1 MGYFVD
7 VTKSGGDAVRA
18 YRKIKRKI
26 KEDKFIETLRDKQ
39 YYRKPSEI
47 QREKRKQARKKIRRA
62 QSELDAWLRPD
73 AKRKY

>member
-26 KEDKFIETLRDKQ
+26 KQDRFFEELRDRQ
-39 YYRKPSEI
+39 YYRKPSEVN
-47 QREKRKQARKKIRRA
+47 REKQKSRKITIKRNQAKSNWADPSKVRQR
-62 QSELDAWLRPD
+62 
-73 AKRKY
+73 

>member
-26 KEDKFIETLRDKQ
+26 KEDRFLEELRERQ
-39 YYRKPSEI
+39 YYTKPSAI
-47 QREKRKQARKKIRRA
+47 KREKRKRARITIKRN
-62 QSELDAWLRPD
+62 Q
-73 AKRKY
+73 AKRNWSDPSKQRQR

>member
-26 KEDKFIETLRDKQ
+26 KQDRFVEELRDRQ
-39 YYRKPSEI
+39 YYKKPSEI
-47 QREKRKQARKKIRRA
+47 KREKHKRARVTIKRNQAKSNWADPSKVRQR
-62 QSELDAWLRPD
+62 
-73 AKRKY
+73 

>member
-26 KEDKFIETLRDKQ
+26 KQDRFLEELRDRQ
-39 YYRKPSEI
+39 YYKKPSEI
-47 QREKRKQARKKIRRA
+47 KREKHKRARITIKRNQAKSNWADPSKVRQR
-62 QSELDAWLRPD
+62 
-73 AKRKY
+73 

>member
-26 KEDKFIETLRDKQ
+26 KQDRFFEELRDRQ
-39 YYRKPSEI
+39 YYRKPSEVK
-47 QREKRKQARKKIRRA
+47 REKQKSRKITIKRNQAKSNWADPSKVRQR
-62 QSELDAWLRPD
+62 
-73 AKRKY
+73 

>member
-7 VTKSGGDAVRA
+7 VTKAGGDAIRA

-26 KEDKFIETLRDKQ
+26 KEDRFIETLRDKQ

-47 QREKRKQARKKIRRA
+47 QREKRKLAVKKMRRA
-62 QSELDAWLRPD
+62 QAEQDAWLRPE

>member
-26 KEDKFIETLRDKQ
+26 KQDRFLEELRDRQ
-39 YYRKPSEI
+39 YYKKPSEI
-47 QREKRKQARKKIRRA
+47 KREKHKRARVTIKRNQAKSNWADPSKVRQR
-62 QSELDAWLRPD
+62 
-73 AKRKY
+73 

>member
-26 KEDKFIETLRDKQ
+26 KEDRFLEELRERQ
-39 YYRKPSEI
+39 YYTKPSAI
-47 QREKRKQARKKIRRA
+47 KREKRKRARITIKRN
-62 QSELDAWLRPD
+62 Q
-73 AKRKY
+73 AKRNWADPSKQRQR

>member
-26 KEDKFIETLRDKQ
+26 KQDRFVEELRDRQ
-39 YYRKPSEI
+39 YYKKPSEI
-47 QREKRKQARKKIRRA
+47 KREKNKRARITIKRNQAKSNWADPSKIRQR
-62 QSELDAWLRPD
+62 
-73 AKRKY
+73 

>member
-26 KEDKFIETLRDKQ
+26 KQDKFFEELRDRQ
-39 YYRKPSEI
+39 YYRKPSEVK
-47 QREKRKQARKKIRRA
+47 REKQKSRKITIKRNQAKSNWADPSKVRQR
-62 QSELDAWLRPD
+62 
-73 AKRKY
+73 

>member
-26 KEDKFIETLRDKQ
+26 KQDRFVEELSDRQ
-39 YYRKPSEI
+39 YYKKPSEI
-47 QREKRKQARKKIRRA
+47 KREKPCRSKISSR
-62 QSELDAWLRPD
+62 SHLT
-73 AKRKY
+73 

>member
-26 KEDKFIETLRDKQ
+26 KEDRFLEELRERQ
-39 YYRKPSEI
+39 YYTKPSAI
-47 QREKRKQARKKIRRA
+47 KREKRKRARITI
-62 QSELDAWLRPD
+62 
-73 AKRKY
+73 KRSQEKLGRSK